1 MEISNIITLV
11 TINSPIEILRKVI
24 AFNSQDESLN
34 KITVNVAHVS
44 GFSLRGI
51 PLKIDLDDNVIFTSL
66 EKTISFIQL
75 KNLVFIEI
83 LDPMIALEVLTDGAH
98 FDISEKDVPTNLE
111 VKRTFKN
118 KSVALEDAFGF
129 KVLTDVFDN
138 GLLMDIEKYQLYQFL
153 RILEEAI
160 HQIAEDGLG
169 DKALKELKEIK
180 ITTAEETIA
189 VKKSA
194 NQLEIGINFKN
205 KFSTDFKKR
214 LKAALESKI

>member
-51 PLKIDLDDNVIFTSL
+51 PLKIDSDDNVIFTSL

-129 KVLTDVFDN
+129 KVLTDIFDN

-153 RILEEAI
+153 TILDEVI
-160 HQIAEDGLG
+160 RQIAEDGLG